1 MCVEAS
7 RRKFPER
14 RAITRFRH
22 VGRVRAGSHP
32 CRVFSRHAIDSAL
45 FALIFATFR
54 NLALRDH
61 LFGSCARA
69 SCGGWQFAGWP
80 DGPALREDGTMY
92 AVVKTGGKQYRVAN
106 GDVIT
111 VEKLDGAEA
120 GDVVELDNVL
130 ALDAGDGLAV
140 GAPLIDGA
148 RVNATVLE
156 QKKDGKIVVFKKKRR
171 KNYRRTRGHRQLV
184 TVLRID
190 DILGK
195 GQQPVAAE
203 SAEEEE
209 HVADTPAE
217 TVAADT
223 EVPDSADEGSSAGDE
238 DAAAADQAESGD
250 STGEADKD

>member
-1 MCVEAS
+1 MCAGAS
-7 RRKFPER
+7 RKQFPAR
-14 RAITRFRH
+14 RALPRFRP
-22 VGRVRAGSHP
+22 VGSVCAGSGP
-32 CRVFSRHAIDSAL
+32 CRVFSEHAIDSAL
-45 FALIFATFR
+45 FALIFAGFR
-54 NLALRDH
+54 NLALRGH
-61 LFGSCARA
+61 LFGPCARA
-69 SCGGWQFAGWP
+69 SCGGRQFAEWP

-92 AVVKTGGKQYRVAN
+92 AVVKTGGKQYRVAS

-195 GQQPVAAE
+195 GQQPAAADP
-203 SAEEEE
+203 AEEEE
-209 HVADTPAE
+209 RVEDAPAEAVVADTEA
-217 TVAADT
+217 
-223 EVPDSADEGSSAGDE
+223 PDSADDGPSAGDE
-238 DAAAADQAESGD
+238 DAAAADQAESGE
-250 STGEADKD
+250 STDKADED